1 MSLSNI
7 LRKKNLETKK
17 QIISYGA
24 WLSYFGISSESM
36 NPDYTFVSLG
46 STFILLIFVY
56 KPFDLVGIPHSLPS
70 CVFLRKTCYVTLLP
84 NPLPS
89 HTQ

>member
-36 NPDYTFVSLG
+36 NPDYTFAALG
-46 STFILLIFVY
+46 
-56 KPFDLVGIPHSLPS
+56 LPS
-70 CVFLRKTCYVTLLP
+70 FYLILFI
-84 NPLPS
+84 S
-89 HTQ
+89 HST